1 MTNTLVGTFLRFRE
15 EEIAFMCD
23 IDSMFYQVRPE
34 DTSFLRFL
42 WRNDGNPSSNVVEF
56 QMVVH
61 LFGVT
66 SSPSCANFYRK
77 KNCSRLDKTFQ

>member
-1 MTNTLVGTFLRFRE
+1 MTNTLVGTLLRFRE
-15 EEIAFMCD
+15 EEIAFMGD
-23 IDSMFYQVRPE
+23 IESMFYQVRPE
-34 DTSFLRFL
+34 DTSFIRSL
-42 WRNDGNPSSNVVEF
+42 WWNDGNSSSNVVEF

-66 SSPSCANFYRK
+66 SSPKCQLLPS